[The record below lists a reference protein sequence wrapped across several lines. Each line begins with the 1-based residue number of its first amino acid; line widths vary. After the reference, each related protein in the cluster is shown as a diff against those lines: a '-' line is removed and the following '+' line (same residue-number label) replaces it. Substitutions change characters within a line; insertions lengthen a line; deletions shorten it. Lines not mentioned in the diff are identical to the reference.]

1 MNLDLINPSQKP
13 PEVGDL
19 VLTARLVKVITDVR
33 PVESQVWH
41 DRWRIETR
49 TLGPRDP
56 WPHDQ
61 VADAM
66 RLGGRIIYTS
76 TYQRGEGP
84 ADVARAEGLPVRA
97 G

>member
-1 MNLDLINPSQKP
+1 MNLDLITPGQDP
-13 PEVGDL
+13 PEVGDIL
-19 VLTARLVKVITDVR
+19 VTARLVKVITDVR
-33 PVESQVWH
+33 PVESRVWH

-56 WPHDQ
+56 WPDAE
-61 VADAM
+61 VAEVM
-66 RLGGRIIYTS
+66 RVGGRIIYTT